1 MKTEKQTVMSPEENS
16 DNYRNQT
23 DETIAVNLEQ
33 DLKDGKAKLFSTAE
47 MWNLRKNFRSASDMR
62 RGWN

>member
-1 MKTEKQTVMSPEENS
+1 MKTENQAISNPDDEIQTPE
-16 DNYRNQT
+16 T
-23 DETIAVNLEQ
+23 LAVDLEQ
-33 DLKDGKAKLFSTAE
+33 DLQEGKAKLFSIAE